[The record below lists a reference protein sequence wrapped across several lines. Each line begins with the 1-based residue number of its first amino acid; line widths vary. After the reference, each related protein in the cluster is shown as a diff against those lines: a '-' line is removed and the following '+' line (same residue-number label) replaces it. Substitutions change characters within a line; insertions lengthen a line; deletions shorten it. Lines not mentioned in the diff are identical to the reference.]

1 MSFILDA
8 LKKMEKKRQHSP
20 VPNILT
26 VHELPLKE
34 TKKRLLWPY
43 LILSALLL
51 INAVILSVWLRP
63 WETGKTEIVA
73 QTLPV
78 KIHESVKTE
87 VMEKDIV
94 NKGRTSKEA
103 LSPESD
109 APAINPVNVMPQS
122 QPVQTETDEQEEPEV
137 ETTASLEI
145 SPAIQETQEV
155 ISYTPDN
162 TAPVSDNE
170 TVSGQRVPDVSE
182 LPQSVLQNLPE
193 IVIYGHIYSDNPASR
208 LVNINRNIIR
218 EGGTVTS
225 GLKVEEIIRSGVIF
239 SFQDFL
245 FQIRTF

>member
-8 LKKMEKKRQHSP
+8 LKKLEKKRQYGP
-20 VPNILT
+20 VPNIMT
-26 VHELPLKE
+26 VHELPLNE
-34 TKKRLLWPY
+34 TKKRLFWPY

-51 INAVILSVWLRP
+51 INVVILSVWFRP
-63 WETGKTEIVA
+63 WETGKIEIVA

-78 KIHESVKTE
+78 KIHESIKTE
-87 VMEKDIV
+87 VMEKDIA
-94 NKGRTSKEA
+94 NKGKTSKEA

-109 APAINPVNVMPQS
+109 APDINFVNIMPQS
-122 QPVQTETDEQEEPEV
+122 QPVQTVTDEQKEPEV
-137 ETTASLEI
+137 ETTASLET
-145 SPAIQETQEV
+145 SPTIQETPEA
-155 ISYTPDN
+155 ISYTPED
-162 TAPVSDNE
+162 TAPISDNE

-218 EGGTVTS
+218 EGETVTV
-225 GLKVEEIIRSGVIF
+225 GLKVEEITRSGVIF

>member
-8 LKKMEKKRQHSP
+8 LKKMEKKRQHSL

-26 VHELPLKE
+26 VHEFPLKE
-34 TKKRLLWPY
+34 AKKRLLWPY
-43 LILSALLL
+43 LILLALLL

-63 WETGKTEIVA
+63 WERGKTEIVS
-73 QTLPV
+73 QTFV
-78 KIHESVKTE
+78 KMHESIKTE
-87 VMEKDIV
+87 VIEKDIV
-94 NKGRTSKEA
+94 NKGKTSKEA

-109 APAINPVNVMPQS
+109 ASAINLVNVMPQS
-122 QPVQTETDEQEEPEV
+122 QPVQTGTDEQEEPEV
-137 ETTASLEI
+137 ETTASLET
-145 SPAIQETQEV
+145 SPAIQETPEV
-155 ISYTPDN
+155 ISYTPDD

-170 TVSGQRVPDVSE
+170 TISGQRVPDVSE

-208 LVNINRNIIR
+208 LANINRNIIR

-225 GLKVEEIIRSGVIF
+225 GLKVEEITRSGVIF

-245 FQIRTF
+245 FQIRAF

>member
-51 INAVILSVWLRP
+51 INAVILSIWLRP
-63 WETGKTEIVA
+63 WERGKTEIVA
-73 QTLPV
+73 QTLV
-78 KIHESVKTE
+78 KKHESIKTE
-87 VMEKDIV
+87 VMEKDIA
-94 NKGRTSKEA
+94 NKGKTSKET

-122 QPVQTETDEQEEPEV
+122 QPVQTGTDEQEEPEV
-137 ETTASLEI
+137 ETTASLET
-145 SPAIQETQEV
+145 SPAIQETPEV
-155 ISYTPDN
+155 ISYTPDD

-170 TVSGQRVPDVSE
+170 TVSEQRVPDVSE

-218 EGGTVTS
+218 EGGTVTF
-225 GLKVEEIIRSGVIF
+225 GLKVEEITRSGVIF

-245 FQIRTF
+245 FQIRAF